1 MKQARGKKKFEFLD
15 HVADIYIVAYG
26 RSLEQAFENAA
37 LATFEV
43 MTDTGKVDPT
53 LAETVEVQGSDEQAL
68 LYNWIEDLLIRFDLE
83 RTLYAK
89 FKLNPIQKHGQQLKL
104 TGTIYGEKFDAKK
117 HPQKVGVKAV
127 TYHQMDIVKSADEVT
142 VKFLL
147 DI

>member
-15 HVADIYIVAYG
+15 HVADIYVVAYG

-43 MTDTGKVDPT
+43 MTDTDKVNPT

-68 LYNWIEDLLIRFDLE
+68 LYNWIEDLLVRFDLE
-83 RTLYAK
+83 SILYAK
-89 FKLNPIQKHGQQLKL
+89 FKLNPIQKEGRQMKL
-104 TGTIYGEKFDAKK
+104 TGTIYGEKFNAKK

-127 TYHQMDIVKSADEVT
+127 TYHQMDIVKSADEVV